1 LKAEEVLIMLRVL
14 VVGLMLVAAA
24 GASAQLYRWV
34 DKDGKVRYSDTPP
47 TGAKATTLRPPPGSY
62 APAPAPGGDAAAK
75 DAKKGPLTPAEQEA
89 DFRKRQ
95 MEAQKARD
103 KDAQASRDALAK
115 QDNCARA
122 RESLASLESGQRIT
136 RTTADGERYYIDDAQ
151 RAAEVDKARQSVS
164 SWCN

>member
-1 LKAEEVLIMLRVL
+1 LKAEEELHMLRVL
-14 VVGLMLVAAA
+14 AIGLLLAFAA

-47 TGAKATTLRPPPGSY
+47 VGVKATTLRPPPGSY
-62 APAPAPGGDAAAK
+62 APAPAPGAGAEAK

-103 KDAQASRDALAK
+103 KDDQASRDALAK

-136 RTTADGERYYIDDAQ
+136 RAGADGERYYIDDAQ
-151 RAAEVDKARQSVS
+151 RAAEIDKARQSVN

>member
-1 LKAEEVLIMLRVL
+1 MLRVL
-14 VVGLMLVAAA
+14 VFGLMLVVAA

-47 TGAKATTLRPPPGSY
+47 PGAKATTLRPPTGSS
-62 APAPAPGGDAAAK
+62 APAPAPGGGAAAK

-103 KDAQASRDALAK
+103 KDAQTSRDALAK

-136 RTTADGERYYIDDAQ
+136 RAGADSERYYIDDAQ
-151 RAAEVDKARQSVS
+151 REAEIEKARQSAN

>member
-1 LKAEEVLIMLRVL
+1 LKAQEELIMLRVL

-47 TGAKATTLRPPPGSY
+47 AGVKATTLRPPPGSY
-62 APAPAPGGDAAAK
+62 APAPAPGDDAAAK

-89 DFRKRQ
+89 EFRKRQ
-95 MEAQKARD
+95 MEAQKSRD
-103 KDAQASRDALAK
+103 KDDQAGRDALAK

-122 RESLASLESGQRIT
+122 RESLASLESGQRIV
-136 RTTADGERYYIDDAQ
+136 RTGADGERYYIDDAQ
-151 RAAEVDKARQSVS
+151 RAAEIDKARQSAN